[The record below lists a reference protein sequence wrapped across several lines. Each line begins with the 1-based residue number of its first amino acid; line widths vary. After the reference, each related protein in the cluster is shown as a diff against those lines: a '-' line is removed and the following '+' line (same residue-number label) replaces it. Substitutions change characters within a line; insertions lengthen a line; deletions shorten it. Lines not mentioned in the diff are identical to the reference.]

1 MWIPVIQFMKL
12 YGFVYHKG
20 SNLLLYEYM
29 STGSLSWWAS
39 PCMASQSSSP
49 LDWEMRFLIALG
61 AAEGLSYLHRK
72 IKSSNN
78 ILLDE
83 NFEALVGDFGLAK
96 VIEVDVCSCRFVRI
110 YSTRWVSGFRCLFN
124 TRYPEMWAEYYY
136 SYINPMFYSLVPVR
150 DRATG
155 RGPALRLVI
164 VYPLTILRRRIDF
177 VLCHSDVLG

>member
-29 STGSLSWWAS
+29 SRGSLGELAS

-49 LDWEMRFLIALG
+49 LDWETRFLPDRQPLERLKGFRTCTTRDCKPRII
-61 AAEGLSYLHRK
+61 HRDS
-72 IKSSNN
+72 KSNNN

-96 VIEVDVCSCRFVRI
+96 VVEVDVCSCRFVRK
-110 YSTRWVSGFRCLFN
+110 YSTR
-124 TRYPEMWAEYYY
+124 
-136 SYINPMFYSLVPVR
+136 
-150 DRATG
+150 
-155 RGPALRLVI
+155 
-164 VYPLTILRRRIDF
+164 
-177 VLCHSDVLG
+177 